1 MNIKRMKHKRALWLF
16 LLPGTLLYL
25 FLFAYPTLSGL
36 FYSFTDWD
44 GVSDS
49 YRMIGL
55 DNYKDSFDS
64 LVFRKTLLNNVKFML
79 SVVIVQTIVSLV
91 LAMLLSRNTK
101 TRVFL
106 RALYFLP
113 AILSSVSVG
122 LIWSFVYDPTIGM
135 LNLGLRG
142 AGLDSLTQNWIGD
155 RHIALYAIAAVQ
167 VWAHAG
173 QMMIVFIAG
182 LQAIPG
188 ELYESAR
195 IDGGSRWQ
203 LFRHITWPLL
213 APASAIVIAYTTI
226 QSFKAFDLIFVM
238 TDGGPNNATEILST
252 YIYHTAFGN
261 YEFGLASAGS
271 MIFLV
276 VLAVLT
282 YLQFKALRT
291 DRAA

>member
-1 MNIKRMKHKRALWLF
+1 MRNRKVLWLF

-25 FLFAYPTLSGL
+25 FLFVYPTLAGF

-44 GVSDS
+44 GVSES
-49 YRMIGL
+49 YKMVGL
-55 DNYKDSFDS
+55 DNYKDSFQS
-64 LVFRKTLLNNVKFML
+64 IVFQKTVLNNVKFMI
-79 SVVIVQTIVSLV
+79 SVVIIQTIVSLV
-91 LAMLLSRNTK
+91 LAMLLAKNTK

-106 RALYFLP
+106 RALYFFP

-122 LIWSFVYDPTIGM
+122 LIWSFIYDPTIGM
-135 LNLGLRG
+135 LNLGLDAAHLG
-142 AGLDSLTQNWIGD
+142 SLANNWIGD
-155 RHIALYAIAAVQ
+155 KKIAIYSIAFVQ

-182 LQAIPG
+182 LQSIPK

-203 LFRHITWPLL
+203 LFRSVTWPLL
-213 APASAIVIAYTTI
+213 APSATIVVAYTTI

-238 TDGGPNNATEILST
+238 TDGGPNYATEILST
-252 YIYHTAFGN
+252 FIYHTAFSS
-261 YEFGLASAGS
+261 YKFGLASAGS

-282 YLQFKALRT
+282 YIQFKALRA
-291 DRAA
+291 DRISY